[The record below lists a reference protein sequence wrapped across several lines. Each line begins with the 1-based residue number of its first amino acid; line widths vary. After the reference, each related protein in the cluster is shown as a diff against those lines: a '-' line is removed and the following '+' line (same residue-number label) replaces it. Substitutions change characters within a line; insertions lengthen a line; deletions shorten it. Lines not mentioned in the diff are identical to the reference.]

1 MRLSASGGEQ
11 ALEGGLGSLEA
22 GQGEGLRRLA
32 RDVTAGL
39 EDAEASLLVRAP
51 PAPAAP
57 APAPRGGLARPRGE
71 STGPPRRLGAA
82 ARRA

>member
-1 MRLSASGGEQ
+1 VLRLSASGSGQ

-32 RDVTAGL
+32 RDVAAGL

-51 PAPAAP
+51 LAPVAPALAL
-57 APAPRGGLARPRGE
+57 RGGLAALRGE
-71 STGPPRRLGAA
+71 PDPSPRAVVTRG
-82 ARRA
+82 